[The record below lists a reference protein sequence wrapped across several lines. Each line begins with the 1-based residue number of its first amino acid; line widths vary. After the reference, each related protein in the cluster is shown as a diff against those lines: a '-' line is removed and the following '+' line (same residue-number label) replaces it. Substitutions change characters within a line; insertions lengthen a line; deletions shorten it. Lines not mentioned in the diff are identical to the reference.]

1 MEGGR
6 QRVVGMWEW
15 GYSHGSRRGWGL
27 SFRDCRH
34 LYSSLI
40 CDGAGK
46 VGRRHRSKA
55 QQGLWQDCGRGSG
68 IKDGMLQDLYITCRC
83 LASTGWHGDIE
94 NKECD
99 VRFKVKDH

>member
-6 QRVVGMWEW
+6 QRAVGMWEK
-15 GYSHGSRRGWGL
+15 GYGGRRWGL

-34 LYSSLI
+34 LYSSLV

-46 VGRRHRSKA
+46 VGRRRSKA
-55 QQGLWQDCGRGSG
+55 QQGLWQDGGRGSG
-68 IKDGMLQDLYITCRC
+68 IKDGTLRDLYITCRC
-83 LASTGWHGDIE
+83 LASVGWHGDIG

-99 VRFKVKDH
+99 VRLKEKYC